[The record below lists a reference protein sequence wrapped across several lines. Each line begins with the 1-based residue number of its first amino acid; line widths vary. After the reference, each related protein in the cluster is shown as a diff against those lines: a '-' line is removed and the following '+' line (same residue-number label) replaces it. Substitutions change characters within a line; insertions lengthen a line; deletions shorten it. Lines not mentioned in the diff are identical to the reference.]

1 MMETGLVA
9 IEVVSK
15 IHSVNID
22 MAAVKRRYFIED
34 IEQCRSLAHFAGS
47 WYPLTIEEAENC

>member
-15 IHSVNID
+15 IHAVSID
-22 MAAVKRRYFIED
+22 MAAVKRRYFIESELSHAEVLRILRD
-34 IEQCRSLAHFAGS
+34 HGIRSR
-47 WYPLTIEEAENC
+47 